1 MLPSDS
7 RPTHAPALGVSV
19 ARVSA
24 AAVALVAIWFGCRFI
39 VPRYELHLMNLGV
52 RPSQV
57 TVALLILSSYV
68 ARYFWWI
75 APILVLVFV
84 SSARSV
90 PREKCPVEA

>member
-1 MLPSDS
+1 MK
-7 RPTHAPALGVSV
+7 RT
-19 ARVSA
+19 
-24 AAVALVAIWFGCRFI
+24 
-39 VPRYELHLMNLGV
+39 LMNLGV

-57 TVALLILSSYV
+57 TVVALLILSSYV